1 MNIEYNNRFD
11 LIHLAARRARRLS
24 THNVQP
30 LVEWGNDNAIVVALR
45 EIHVGYKFDE
55 FGNSIL

>member
-1 MNIEYNNRFD
+1 MNFEHHNRFD
-11 LIHLAARRARRLS
+11 LIHIAAKRARKLS

-45 EIHVGYKFDE
+45 EISCGYKFDDY
-55 FGNSIL
+55 GNSIT